1 LGVKT
6 DFLNV
11 IFMNDLLYVT
21 EKHKV
26 ILNYLSANELKNKK
40 ILDVGSGRN
49 KIGSVSI
56 DIDKSH
62 KPDFVVDVQKDKFP
76 FKENEFDVII
86 LSDVLEHLDY
96 PEKALT
102 ECKRVLKKNGKMI
115 ITIPNSNNIL
125 FKLGIWNQAVKTGN
139 EHKKFWGKKDFTEF
153 LSKQGLRVSS
163 FRSTYYFRGNNFL
176 ISLFP
181 DRLAFCLFFVA
192 EVV

>member
-1 LGVKT
+1 MK
-6 DFLNV
+6 
-11 IFMNDLLYVT
+11 DLLYVT

-26 ILNYLSANELKNKK
+26 ILNYLSANELENKK

-62 KPDFVVDVQKDKFP
+62 KPDFVVDVQKDKLP

-96 PEKALT
+96 PEKALN
-102 ECKRVLKKNGKMI
+102 ECKRILKKNGKMI

-125 FKLGIWNQAVKTGN
+125 FKLGIWNQDVKTGN
-139 EHKKFWGKKDFTEF
+139 KHKKFWGKKDFTEF
-153 LSKQGLRVSS
+153 LSKQGLRVSL
-163 FRSTYYFRGNNFL
+163 FKPTYYFKGNNFL
-176 ISLFP
+176 ISLLP
-181 DRLAFCLFFVA
+181 NRLAFCLFFVVEA
-192 EVV
+192 